1 MTICSQ
7 YGSLDNHTIL
17 LGKSYT
23 SAPHVK
29 LQKWEKA
36 FENQYNSGSALSP
49 KLTCGPAPLVHNTC
63 VLVRSVCKGEGAYPC
78 KSQKAQVLLQKT
90 YLWSILEYSR
100 RWFDM
105 D

>member
-7 YGSLDNHTIL
+7 YGSLDNHTVL

-29 LQKWEKA
+29 LQKERKYLK
-36 FENQYNSGSALSP
+36 NQYNSGSALSP
-49 KLTCGPAPLVHNTC
+49 TLTCGPAPQVHNTY
-63 VLVRSVCKGEGAYPC
+63 VLVHSVCKGAGAYSC
-78 KSQKAQVLLQKT
+78 KSQKTQVSLQKT
-90 YLWSILEYSR
+90 YLWSILEHSR